1 MNNNNNN
8 IEIAV
13 FCKSDG
19 PLTKRIFL
27 QEGKLVADGSAC
39 KMARGTVQRVRLNDT
54 SAFAKLIGEMKSN
67 EALALGRLRADLP
80 DHCQVVCKR
89 ELNGSTAANVIARSQ
104 HFLYYAERM
113 AAFMLL
119 DHDGKKMPSGMA
131 DKLNQLGGC
140 WPAIL
145 SVAPQLASA
154 ARVVRR
160 STSAGLY
167 RKDTGEQF
175 AGSNNQHIFI
185 TVSDGNDIERALK
198 DLHDRLWLAG
208 FGYFAVGNIG
218 QLLDYSIIDKSVYGP
233 ERLVFEGA
241 PPVEPPL
248 AQDGEI
254 RHPQLHEGIVIDTL
268 QAIPPLSEEET
279 RQVSQMKAEAKRFLK
294 PAAAAKRKAWAEEFA
309 ARRGLSP
316 AEAERIAASA
326 CDQQI
331 LAPEFELEFDD
342 DELGVRTVADV
353 LADPDTYLDETL
365 ADPLEGVAYGRSK
378 AKVLKRQNGT
388 LFINSFAHGG
398 IKYELAGQGVSMDSF
413 YSLMPEND
421 HKYIFTPVGDRWPAS
436 SVNARIAPVAV
447 IDAKGDPVYDKKGNP
462 KYIFASQW
470 LDQHRA
476 VEQMTWM
483 PGAAML
489 IEDFLIAKGGWI
501 RHNGARIFNQ
511 YHPPTL
517 PLGDLEQAE
526 PWLDLVHKIY
536 PDTAEHIINWL
547 AHRVQRP
554 GEKINHA
561 LVLSGEQGI
570 GKDTIIEPVKRAVG
584 SWNFGEV
591 KPQHMLGNPFNDYA
605 KSIILRVNEAHD
617 LGEFD
622 RFKLHHHLK
631 DYCAAPP
638 DVLRVNEK
646 HTKQYYIANVC
657 GVIITTNEQTTGLYI
672 PPDDRRHHVSGSKV
686 KKEAFAEDYWNKL
699 WRWIEDGGDSHVAA
713 YLMQLDISAFDA
725 KAPPPRTEAWWGIVH
740 AGSAP
745 ENAELDDILDGLGRP
760 DAVPLPEI
768 KQMAHGAI
776 KEWLDDPKNSR
787 LIPHRLRD
795 CSYEPVRNEND
806 KTNGL
811 WKRAGKRFAIYAK
824 TSLTKQQQQQAVEK
838 IFAMWDEKI
847 TRLRTRPT
855 TKR

>member
-1 MNNNNNN
+1 MNKQ
-8 IEIAV
+8 IEIAI
-13 FCKSDG
+13 FCNSDG
-19 PLTKRIFL
+19 PMSKHFAL
-27 QEGKLVADGSAC
+27 QDGKIQAVAAC
-39 KMARGTVQRVRLNDT
+39 KLKRGTARRVMLYDAA
-54 SAFAKLIGEMKSN
+54 AFAKLIGNMKSN

-80 DHCQVVCKR
+80 DTVEVVTKR
-89 ELNGSTAANVIARSQ
+89 ELNGSTAVKVIARSQ
-104 HFLYYAERM
+104 DFLYFAERI
-113 AAFMLL
+113 AAWMLF
-119 DHDGKKMPSGMA
+119 DHDGKKMPSEVA

-140 WPAIL
+140 WAAIL

-154 ARVVRR
+154 ARVVRA

-167 RKDTGEQF
+167 NKETGEQF
-175 AGSNNQHIFI
+175 AGSSNQHIY
-185 TVSDGNDIERALK
+185 VAVADGNDIERALK

-208 FGYFAVGNIG
+208 FGYVAVGEIG
-218 QLLDYSIIDKSVYGP
+218 QLLAYSIVDKSVYGP

-241 PPVEPPL
+241 PLVEPPL
-248 AQDGEI
+248 AQDAKV
-254 RHPQLHEGIVIDTL
+254 RRPQLHEGMVIDTL

-279 RQVSQMKAEAKRFLK
+279 RQVSQMKAEAKRILK

-309 ARRGLSP
+309 KRRGLSEQ
-316 AEAERIAASA
+316 EAERIASA
-326 CDQQI
+326 AADQYV
-331 LAPEFELEFDD
+331 LAAEFELEFDD
-342 DELGVRTVADV
+342 DELGLRTVADV
-353 LADPDTYLDETL
+353 LADPESFIGQSL
-365 ADPLEGVAYGRSK
+365 ADPLEGLGYGRTR
-378 AKVLKRQNGT
+378 AMVLKRQNGT

-413 YSLMPEND
+413 YSLMPEHQ
-421 HKYIFTPVGDRWPAS
+421 HKYIFKPVGERWPAS
-436 SVNARIAPVAV
+436 SVNARIPPVAV
-447 IDAKGDPVYDKKGNP
+447 VDAKGNPVYDKKGNQKFTP
-462 KYIFASQW
+462 ANQW
-470 LDQHRA
+470 LDQNRA

-483 PGAAML
+483 PGAATL
-489 IEDFLIAKGGWI
+489 IEDFLVAQGGWK
-501 RHNGARIFNQ
+501 RHNGARIFNL

-517 PLGDLEQAE
+517 PLGDPEQAG

-536 PDTAEHIINWL
+536 PETTDHVIKWL

-561 LVLSGEQGI
+561 LVLSGQQGI

-646 HTKQYYIANVC
+646 NTKQYYIANVC
-657 GVIITTNEQTTGLYI
+657 GVIITTNDQTTGLYI

-686 KKEAFAEDYWNKL
+686 KKEDFAEDYWNKM
-699 WRWIEDGGDSHVAA
+699 WRWLDNGGASHVAA

-725 KAPPPRTEAWWGIVH
+725 KAAPPKTEAWWGIVN
-740 AGSAP
+740 ANSAP
-745 ENAELDDILDGLGRP
+745 ENIELANILDTLNWP
-760 DAVPLPEI
+760 DAVPLPDI
-768 KQMAHGAI
+768 KQTAHGPI
-776 KEWLDDPKNSR
+776 REWLEDPKNSR
-787 LIPHRLRD
+787 LIPHRLKD
-795 CSYEPVRNEND
+795 CDYEPVRNEDD

-811 WKRAGKRFAIYAK
+811 WKRGGKRFAIYAK
-824 TSLTKQQQQQAVEK
+824 SSLTLQQQRQAVEK
-838 IFAMWDEKI
+838 MFAMWDEKI
-847 TRLRTRPT
+847 TRLRPRPT
-855 TKR
+855 TNR